1 MAGNLVLVGSSAR
14 RPVRCPESMFT
25 RLVSETSAGRGRARP
40 GPTLAALLIMAAFGG
55 AAAVLTGLLYRWSYA
70 PLVGWGIAALAFEL
84 RAWIIVG
91 GMDAEQ
97 TRAHATVEDPSRAVS
112 DVLVT
117 GANLAS
123 LAAVGYV
130 IIDSGR
136 ASGPVERVMLAA
148 LALLSV
154 AVSWVLVQTLYTLR
168 YARLYYGDTPGG
180 IEFNSPDPPAY
191 VDFAYLAF
199 TMGMTYQVSDTNLQ
213 STAFRSIVLR
223 HGLLSYVFGSVV
235 LATTINLVV
244 GLSNTRT

>member
-1 MAGNLVLVGSSAR
+1 MAL
-14 RPVRCPESMFT
+14 FT

-40 GPTLAALLIMAAFGG
+40 GPTLAGLLIMVGFG
-55 AAAVLTGLLYRWSYA
+55 AAAAVVTGLLYRWSYA

-91 GMDAEQ
+91 GMDAEE
-97 TRAHATVEDPSRAVS
+97 TRAHATIEDPSRAVS

-130 IIDSGR
+130 IIESGR
-136 ASGPVERVMLAA
+136 AGGPVQRVMLAA

-168 YARLYYGDTPGG
+168 YARIYYGDTPGG
-180 IEFNSPDPPAY
+180 IEFNSPEPPAY

-213 STAFRSIVLR
+213 SREFRSVVLR
-223 HGLLSYVFGSVV
+223 HGLLSYIFGSVV

-244 GLSNTRT
+244 GLSNA